1 MEFAVLTIV
10 ILFCAFS
17 ILMGFFLHRNPSLA
31 IELQKRFYEKINW
44 RIEPVSM
51 EKEIRNTRFMGLL
64 LIIAT
69 ITTII
74 IMVLSFKVGADEDD
88 ELSGKGVTQLEDF
101 GGGEYMTGDGKILQM
116 EDLGGGDYMTTADEL
131 LQTDDLSG
139 EDRLTSEEKILQI
152 EGAQE
157 E

>member
-1 MEFAVLTIV
+1 
-10 ILFCAFS
+10 
-17 ILMGFFLHRNPSLA
+17 MGFFLHRNPSLA

-74 IMVLSFKVGADEDD
+74 IMVLSFKVGADEND
-88 ELSGKGVTQLEDF
+88 ELSDRGVTQLEDF
-101 GGGEYMTGDGKILQM
+101 GGG
-116 EDLGGGDYMTTADEL
+116 DYMTTTDKL
-131 LQTDDLSG
+131 LQTDDLG
-139 EDRLTSEEKILQI
+139 GKNRLTSEGKILQI

>member
-1 MEFAVLTIV
+1 MEFAALTII

-74 IMVLSFKVGADEDD
+74 IMVLSFKVGADEND
-88 ELSGKGVTQLEDF
+88 ELSDRGVTQLEDF
-101 GGGEYMTGDGKILQM
+101 GGG
-116 EDLGGGDYMTTADEL
+116 DYMTTTDKL
-131 LQTDDLSG
+131 LQTDDLG
-139 EDRLTSEEKILQI
+139 GKNRLTSEGKILQI